1 MVSRLRRDELII
13 LNFTLSFFILRFT
26 FYIKFMLKKTLCFI
40 LKILAQI
47 TLWRYKPMIVGVT
60 GSVGKTS
67 TKEVIYAVLKEKY
80 NVRRNIKNY
89 NNEIGVPLTILGQ
102 ETGGSSSWRWLQV
115 FLVGLFEIFYTKDYP
130 EVLVLEMGA
139 DRLGD
144 IAYLTSF
151 VKCDVGVV
159 TAIGE
164 IPVHVEFFQTV
175 DQVAREKANIL
186 RCLEKDGW
194 AVLNF
199 DDERVK
205 MMARR
210 TQGKIFSY
218 GFSEKSNLRVVNL
231 EQHLENLSEAG
242 ISFKVD
248 YQGSNVP
255 LRLKNVYAKH
265 QIYSVLAG
273 MAVGLIFKMNL
284 IEITEALKN
293 YEPPIGRLHLIG
305 GIKNSWIIDDTYNS
319 SPSSTLGALELL
331 ALMPGR
337 KIAVIGDMLELG
349 SFTEEAHRKAGA
361 KVAQVAEILLAV
373 GERAIFLADEAKKRG
388 MPKEKVFHFASA
400 QEAGRQ
406 LQDLMEEGDMVLVK
420 GSQGIRM
427 EKVVKEIMAEPQ
439 RAKELLVR
447 QDESWENK

>member
-1 MVSRLRRDELII
+1 
-13 LNFTLSFFILRFT
+13 
-26 FYIKFMLKKTLCFI
+26 MLKKTLCFI
-40 LKILAQI
+40 LKILAQA

-67 TKEVIYAVLKEKY
+67 TKEVIYVILKNKY
-80 NVRRNIKNY
+80 NVRQNIKNY

-102 ETGGSSSWRWLQV
+102 ETGGNSSWRWLQI
-115 FLVGLFEIFYTKDYP
+115 FLISLFEIFYTKNYP

-144 IAYLTSF
+144 IAYLTNF

-164 IPVHVEFFQTV
+164 IPVHVEFFQTA
-175 DQVAREKANIL
+175 DQVAKEKANIL
-186 RCLEKDGW
+186 RYLKQDNW

-199 DDERVK
+199 DDERIK

-218 GFSEKSNLRVVNL
+218 GFEEKVNLRAVNL
-231 EQHLENLSEAG
+231 EQHLENLNEAG

-255 LRLKNVYAKH
+255 IRLKNVYAKH
-265 QIYSVLAG
+265 QVYSILAG

-284 IEITEALKN
+284 IEITGALKN
-293 YEPPIGRLHLIG
+293 YEPPAGRLRLIY
-305 GIKNSWIIDDTYNS
+305 GIKDSWIIDDTYNS

-349 SFTEEAHRKAGA
+349 SFTEEAHRRAGEKA
-361 KVAQVAEILLAV
+361 AQIAEILLAV
-373 GERAIFLADEAKKRG
+373 GERAIFLADEAKKQG

-400 QEAGRQ
+400 EEAGRL
-406 LQDLMEEGDMVLVK
+406 LQDLVKEGDVILVK

-439 RAKELLVR
+439 RAEELLIR
-447 QDESWENK
+447 QEESWKNK